1 MTRKILIYGNPI
13 LKQKSLPLEAD
24 TAQLRGFID
33 DLAETLYLSDEGIGL
48 AAPQVGELIRAL
60 VVDIDHISRDKR
72 TKPKRRLQVFIN
84 PEIVWESE
92 DDVSYNEGCLSVPG
106 VDGKI
111 YRPQSLVLRFRDLS
125 FKEKEIEAD
134 GLLARVLQHEID
146 HLNGTLFVDR
156 LGFAQRAL
164 LAGKLRNLRQE
175 ALKQGEDANKEK
187 PDVPI
192 L

>member
-1 MTRKILIYGNPI
+1 MSRKILIYGNPI

-33 DLAETLYLSDEGIGL
+33 ELAETLYRSDEGIGL

-72 TKPKRRLQVFIN
+72 TNPKRRLQVFIN

-92 DDVSYNEGCLSVPG
+92 DDISYNEGCLSVPG
-106 VDGKI
+106 IDGKI
-111 YRPQSLVLRFRDLS
+111 YRPQSLILRFRDLN
-125 FKEKEIEAD
+125 FKEREIEAD

-156 LGFAQRAL
+156 LSFAQRTL
-164 LAGKLRNLRQE
+164 LVGKLRNLRHE
-175 ALKQGEDANKEK
+175 ALKQDKNGAEENLDA
-187 PDVPI
+187 PI

>member
-1 MTRKILIYGNPI
+1 MSRKILIYGNPI

-33 DLAETLYLSDEGIGL
+33 ELAETLYRSDEGIGL
-48 AAPQVGELIRAL
+48 AAPQVGELVRAL

-72 TKPKRRLQVFIN
+72 TNPKRRLQVFIN

-92 DDVSYNEGCLSVPG
+92 DDISYNEGCLSVPG
-106 VDGKI
+106 IDGKI
-111 YRPQSLVLRFRDLS
+111 YRPQSLILRFRDLNL
-125 FKEKEIEAD
+125 KEREIEAD

-156 LGFAQRAL
+156 LSFAQRAL
-164 LAGKLRNLRQE
+164 LVGKLRNLRHE
-175 ALKQGEDANKEK
+175 ALKQDKNGAVENPDA
-187 PDVPI
+187 PI